1 MIREMNL
8 KFVKDLNTNSEVLKK
23 IFYSK
28 STSDEMKT
36 YIALH
41 PNTPINI
48 LKKLALDEDDF
59 LRHNVVQNINLPL
72 DSLKILMNDKIVDI
86 RLLAERH
93 PTTKEFLQNEIE
105 KDFDR

>member
-1 MIREMNL
+1 MNL

-28 STSDEMKT
+28 ITSDEMKT

-48 LKKLALDEDDF
+48 LKILALDEDDF

-86 RLLAERH
+86 RRLAERH